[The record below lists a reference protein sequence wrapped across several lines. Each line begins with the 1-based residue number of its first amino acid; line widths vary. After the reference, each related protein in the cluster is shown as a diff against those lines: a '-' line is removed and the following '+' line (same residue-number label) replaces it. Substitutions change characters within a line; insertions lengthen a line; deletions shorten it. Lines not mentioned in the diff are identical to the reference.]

1 MNLLNLKP
9 SNQSKLYNY
18 NNFFFNLVNLYNN
31 QSLPNQ
37 LIFSG
42 KKGIGKSTFAY
53 HLINYIF
60 SINEDFKYDLKHLEI
75 NSMNKSFNLIQNHS
89 HPNFYLIDLADE
101 KKNIEISQIRNMYN
115 FANKSAFNNKE
126 RIILIDNA
134 ENLSLSSSSALLKII
149 EEPNNNVFF
158 ILIYDN
164 SKNIL
169 ETIKSRCLKF
179 NFYLS
184 FDKCI
189 NTANN
194 IINDDIYNNINKE
207 LINHYNTVGDI
218 INLLNLS
225 QSLNFNLSNISLKSF
240 LIDII
245 EKKYYKNNFYI
256 KNYVFRYID
265 LYFLNL
271 MNCSKSKKK
280 ISFFYENFAKKFFYL
295 KKFNLDEESF
305 FLDFKT
311 KILNE

>member
-158 ILIYDN
+158 ILILDN
-164 SKNIL
+164 NKSVSSTLLSRCIKFNLNMTSNESLDTTNKIIKNNLLDLINPDFLHYYNTPGDFLNLLNFTKNKNIDILKLNLKDLIKLLIETTDYKKDLNSQKNISKFIELYFINLIKANASKNIIIL
-169 ETIKSRCLKF
+169 YSEFIKKMHNVR
-179 NFYLS
+179 
-184 FDKCI
+184 
-189 NTANN
+189 
-194 IINDDIYNNINKE
+194 
-207 LINHYNTVGDI
+207 
-218 INLLNLS
+218 
-225 QSLNFNLSNISLKSF
+225 
-240 LIDII
+240 
-245 EKKYYKNNFYI
+245 
-256 KNYVFRYID
+256 
-265 LYFLNL
+265 
-271 MNCSKSKKK
+271 
-280 ISFFYENFAKKFFYL
+280 
-295 KKFNLDEESF
+295 KFNLDFES
-305 FLDFKT
+305 LIIEFKT
-311 KILNE
+311 KVLNE